1 MKSPH
6 EDKYRFVEPRT
17 IREAKERMKVLYRDI
32 RNIEKQL
39 GDGVRRGRDGHPIA
53 SDEYRNW
60 SSRIRAS
67 LVYKHVEYAEL
78 KDWILERRRQIEAKE
93 LDITDPNDS
102 RELLRAARQVL
113 REVLDGKPVPEVAS
127 QLYSVIDQH
136 LIHAA

>member
-6 EDKYRFVEPRT
+6 ESKYAFAAPRT
-17 IREAKERMKVLYRDI
+17 IREAKDRMKILYRDI

-39 GDGVRRGRDGHPIA
+39 GDGIRYDRSGQPVA

-67 LVYKHVEYAEL
+67 LVYKQVEYAEL
-78 KDWILERRRQIEAKE
+78 KDWIAERRRE
-93 LDITDPNDS
+93 LDARKAGIEDPNNP
-102 RELLRAARQVL
+102 RELLRVARLLL
-113 REVLDGKPVPEVAS
+113 RDVLDGKPVPEIAGP
-127 QLYSVIDQH
+127 LYTAIDQH